1 MDKSFSFQVGE
12 EVINLEFN
20 QAFGFKLAQY
30 LGVKDPTVSNLANA
44 MKDTLQSDG
53 MVGLKLIISAGTY
66 GYDFVNSDSVK
77 PKYSMGEIGSLL
89 LQMDENEATRLIEAF
104 YENLGLNIKAEAEK
118 PGKKKATRK
127 KKS

>member
-30 LGVKDPTVSNLANA
+30 LEVKDPTVQNLANA
-44 MKDTLQSDG
+44 MKDILQRDG
-53 MVGLKLIISAGTY
+53 MLGIKLIICAGVY
-66 GYDFVNSDSVK
+66 GYDFVNSDSAK
-77 PKYSMGEIGSLL
+77 PKYSMGDVGKLL
-89 LQMDENEATRLIEAF
+89 LQMDEDEATRLIEAF
-104 YENLGLNIKAEAEK
+104 YENLGLNIKAEADK
-118 PGKKKATRK
+118 PSKKKATRK